1 MRNGRGKAVRRKSRK
16 TTDGGKAPRRC
27 SREVYWLGLRT
38 SQVQNEGKRVV
49 GEWVAPIPLCQEK
62 KKLHKMLSQFW
73 GLKKKFESIQIA
85 FSAFFWKKKSP
96 RKEPSLGTG
105 GWSDPPSHSPHP
117 CKKNRF
123 SISTLS
129 TLQSKEKPYERWANP
144 PTL

>member
-85 FSAFFWKKKSP
+85 FSAFFWKKNRQEKNHHWGQGVGQIPP
-96 RKEPSLGTG
+96 RTPLT
-105 GWSDPPSHSPHP
+105 PV
-117 CKKNRF
+117 KKTD
-123 SISTLS
+123 S
-129 TLQSKEKPYERWANP
+129 Q
-144 PTL
+144 